1 MKLMK
6 NKAEYHKDCMR
17 ILFEIGHPARV
28 HFFKYALRK
37 LQEDGHNI
45 LICVREREKMI
56 GKLLN
61 AYNYDYIN
69 IEKTAIGL
77 FNKGI
82 TMIKNDIKLLKIAE
96 TFNPNLLIGGMYLA
110 HIGKLT
116 RVPHISFWDSEP
128 SHIINMLTAPFTTVI
143 ITPEHFK
150 SNIVPK
156 QKHISIKGYKELAY
170 LHPNWFKPNPD
181 VFNMLGISKGEKYVI
196 LRFSAFDGSHD
207 IGIKGFSLDDKRIL
221 VKELEKCARVFISS
235 ELKLPNDL
243 EKYAIKIPPH
253 KMHDALYYASLLVGD
268 TGTMVTE
275 AGILGTPAIISHP
288 KSLKMSNFIELEK
301 KYGLIFN
308 IREPRMAIEKAVELI
323 QQSDLKQEWKKKRE
337 NLLKEKIDVTAFM
350 TWFIENYPE
359 SFKEMKE
366 NPEYQEKF
374 R

>member
-1 MKLMK
+1 MKPNL
-6 NKAEYHKDCMR
+6 R
-17 ILFEIGHPARV
+17 LLFDLGHPAHV
-28 HFFKYALRK
+28 HCFK
-37 LQEDGHNI
+37 NI
-45 LICVREREKMI
+45 IKYFINKGYDVKIVVRERENI
-56 GKLLN
+56 VGSLLDYYGLKYEELYPN
-61 AYNYDYIN
+61 A
-69 IEKTAIGL
+69 KGLPRKAIIML
-77 FNKGI
+77 
-82 TMIKNDIKLLKIAE
+82 KNDLKLLKIAKK
-96 TFNPNLLIGGMYLA
+96 FNPDVFVSFLSVYSA
-110 HIGKLT
+110 HVSAILNK
-116 RVPHISFWDSEP
+116 PHIAFYDSEP
-128 SHIINMLTAPFTTVI
+128 AFLILKTSIHFTNVI
-143 ITPEHFK
+143 ITPERLR

-170 LHPNWFKPNPD
+170 LRPNWFKPNPD
-181 VFNMLGISKGEKYVI
+181 VLEMLGISKDEIYVI
-196 LRFSAFDGSHD
+196 LRFNAFDASHD

-243 EKYAIKIPPH
+243 ERHAIKIPPH
-253 KMHDALYYASLLVGD
+253 RMHDALYYASLLVGD

-359 SFKEMKE
+359 SFKIMKE
-366 NPEYQEKF
+366 NPEYQERFK
-374 R
+374 